1 MKRADIPTLTLAAL
15 VASCF
20 IQIGAQLFA
29 LVVIVGTVTEAPPRS
44 FAMLAGEYGYNS
56 SGFWNTVP
64 MITSVL
70 FVVALIA
77 NWKTRRRRLLL
88 VAMTLFFIGSLIA
101 GLLVEPN
108 FSKMIAIGYSDRVDA
123 ALQDQ
128 AATWYSLDWMLWAV
142 AASAG
147 VALLLALITPA
158 HNQQA
163 VPSEETLP

>member
-1 MKRADIPTLTLAAL
+1 MKRADVANLSLAAL

-29 LVVIVGTVTEAPPRS
+29 LMVVAGTVAEAPPRS
-44 FAMLAGEYGYNS
+44 FAMLAGEYGYDS

-70 FVVALIA
+70 FLVALIA

-88 VAMTLFFIGSLIA
+88 VALSLFVIGSLIA
-101 GLLVEPN
+101 GLLVEPVFN
-108 FSKMIAIGYSDRVDA
+108 EMIAVGYSDRVDS
-123 ALQDQ
+123 ALQTR
-128 AATWYSLDWMLWAV
+128 AAQWYSLDWMLWGV

-158 HNQQA
+158 HDQEA
-163 VPSEETLP
+163 VRQ

>member
-1 MKRADIPTLTLAAL
+1 MRMKRADVPNLTLAAL

-29 LVVIVGTVTEAPPRS
+29 LVVVAGTVAAAPPRS
-44 FAMLAGEYGYNS
+44 FAMFAGQYGYNS

-70 FVVALIA
+70 FLFAVIA

-88 VAMTLFFIGSLIA
+88 FALALFVIGSLIA
-101 GLLVEPN
+101 GLLVEPI
-108 FSKMIAIGYSDRVDA
+108 FSEMSAVGYSDRVDSVLQSRA
-123 ALQDQ
+123 AK
-128 AATWYSLDWMLWAV
+128 WYALDWMLWGV
-142 AASAG
+142 GASAG

-158 HNQQA
+158 HDQEL
-163 VPSEETLP
+163 VLSR